1 MKTLPKGVLDM
12 ARGTEDAAYYN
23 GVVHLIA
30 DNLTDENIIP
40 AFVHDLSGH
49 KGFQE
54 MMSPKAYELIMQQF
68 YRLVAQGNAIAI
80 KAKQRAEKAEKD
92 TARQQDEY
100 IPYLLT
106 EQEKAQLA
114 TPQER
119 NAVKRLIDHIVRA
132 IKGWVVRT
140 LSKYNATAGIGKRV
154 SETLDARDIQ
164 LMAERMIRDIA
175 KYSGD
180 NNRPKFSR
188 TEQAQFDPT
197 QIKSATS
204 NNGEFN
210 PTNPDIRF
218 SQKNNE
224 QSLKPL
230 NPVNTRNILDRLL
243 GRFTPKADAM
253 RDGAVLRV
261 RVVKSFTDLPLAVQE
276 EAKRQGSNGSDIK
289 GVFHHNTFYA
299 VADNLYSAQEVEQTF
314 FHEVY
319 GHYGIRQLFGDTLNA
334 ELNKLWQA
342 IGDIDGMRTLAKQQG
357 IDLALYEKGLAQ
369 ANYSQETKNLI
380 LMDELLAHI
389 AEIRTPSIK
398 QAFNELMGKIRAWLR
413 QKGFAKLANFNNQDL
428 AHILVR

>member
-1 MKTLPKGVLDM
+1 GKLLAPNGKPSKLNRYQWAQVRTDNFKQWFGDWENDTREEKGRYDI
-12 ARGTEDAAYYN
+12 G
-23 GVVHLIA
+23 GVVGVSAEANPRTGGNAEQMGRA
-30 DNLTDENIIP
+30 DSRVRLDGFGRGRALLDATTREPKVFFHGTKDDIEAFDLNHPNRKDIGWLGRGVYVASDARLANAYAKLKRGDGDENVMP
-40 AFVHDLSGH
+40 VFVSVKNPYFATTQEKQSLKFATQAHADLVTQRAKERGHDG
-49 KGFQE
+49 
-54 MMSPKAYELIMQQF
+54 MVVQF
-68 YRLVAQGNAIAI
+68 PDGTIELVA
-80 KAKQRAEKAEKD
+80 
-92 TARQQDEY
+92 
-100 IPYLLT
+100 
-106 EQEKAQLA
+106 
-114 TPQER
+114 
-119 NAVKRLIDHIVRA
+119 
-132 IKGWVVRT
+132 
-140 LSKYNATAGIGKRV
+140 
-154 SETLDARDIQ
+154 
-164 LMAERMIRDIA
+164 
-175 KYSGD
+175 
-180 NNRPKFSR
+180 
-188 TEQAQFDPT
+188 FDPT

-342 IGDIDGMRTLAKQQG
+342 IGDIDGMRTLAKQ
-357 IDLALYEKGLAQ
+357 
-369 ANYSQETKNLI
+369 
-380 LMDELLAHI
+380 
-389 AEIRTPSIK
+389 
-398 QAFNELMGKIRAWLR
+398 
-413 QKGFAKLANFNNQDL
+413 
-428 AHILVR
+428 

>member
-80 KAKQRAEKAEKD
+80 KAKQRAERAEVLTDKEKVGKTD
-92 TARQQDEY
+92 KQIKELEAIYRMRQQNEY

-342 IGDIDGMRTLAKQQG
+342 IGDIDGMRTLAKQ
-357 IDLALYEKGLAQ
+357 
-369 ANYSQETKNLI
+369 
-380 LMDELLAHI
+380 
-389 AEIRTPSIK
+389 
-398 QAFNELMGKIRAWLR
+398 
-413 QKGFAKLANFNNQDL
+413 
-428 AHILVR
+428 